1 MGYYH
6 DFKIS
11 EVNSYNI
18 TRDLS
23 VISGIPIVEKEMGP
37 AEASLTERER
47 ESWNHSNA
55 DFVLSISIVKVASLS
70 SVSAHR
76 REAI

>member
-37 AEASLTERER
+37 AEASLTERE
-47 ESWNHSNA
+47 SWNHFNA

>member
-1 MGYYH
+1 MASAFYIHYSETKIEEYSIEIELGYYH
-6 DFKIS
+6 VFKNS

-47 ESWNHSNA
+47 AEII
-55 DFVLSISIVKVASLS
+55 LMQILY
-70 SVSAHR
+70 
-76 REAI
+76 

>member
-47 ESWNHSNA
+47 AEII
-55 DFVLSISIVKVASLS
+55 LMQILY
-70 SVSAHR
+70 
-76 REAI
+76 